1 MKGLAP
7 PCLFRP
13 VQVLSGLGDAH
24 PPWGGPFITEPTVQ
38 CFSRVKASSP
48 TPRHNVQ
55 SGNPVTSKVNVKPS
69 QQPSKNPSLN
79 EAVYET
85 MPQQLWTQFCDT
97 DPSEEE
103 VSKGRSWFELEKSGA
118 TL

>member
-1 MKGLAP
+1 M
-7 PCLFRP
+7 
-13 VQVLSGLGDAH
+13 
-24 PPWGGPFITEPTVQ
+24 
-38 CFSRVKASSP
+38 
-48 TPRHNVQ
+48 
-55 SGNPVTSKVNVKPS
+55 TSKVNVQPS
-69 QQPSKNPSLN
+69 QQSSKNSSLN

-85 MPQQLWTQFCDT
+85 MPQQLWTRFCDT